1 MGFDLRLKNICPVKN
16 IETWLKVILL
26 GSISPTS
33 CLQWTEASSAH
44 LRVCLIVKLLRP
56 DPSAHQV
63 IPDSM
68 SQGKVVIP
76 GCCNVPVLDQGEVQV
91 AVETLLQLGHILHT
105 HDASDADLLALFLV
119 CERFGHGGG
128 AGCAVLQVNGVV
140 SAAEL
145 KQSRKKVEEAFTCR
159 SPLLL
164 LLAIGGHVG
173 GCFSGRPLLR
183 NRKWVN
189 RETTVGFFSSFAN
202 VSVKHLNSCPLNSW
216 DMTSAL
222 CFKHAN
228 THHVTNLTLSFYA
241 CCILF
246 VHHWH
251 L

>member
-1 MGFDLRLKNICPVKN
+1 MDHF
-16 IETWLKVILL
+16 L

-33 CLQWTEASSAH
+33 CLHRTEASSPY

-63 IPDSM
+63 IPDCV

-105 HDASDADLLALFLV
+105 HDAPDADLLALLLV
-119 CERFGHGGG
+119 GERSGHGGG
-128 AGCAVLQVNGVV
+128 AGYAVLQVNEVF

-159 SPLLL
+159 SSLLL

-173 GCFSGRPLLR
+173 GCFSGRPPMR

-189 RETTVGFFSSFAN
+189 RESTVDFFFFFFFAI
-202 VSVKHLNSCPLNSW
+202 SVKHLH
-216 DMTSAL
+216 M
-222 CFKHAN
+222 
-228 THHVTNLTLSFYA
+228 LTKSLR
-241 CCILF
+241 
-246 VHHWH
+246 
-251 L
+251 